1 MIIQKIIDQ
10 LHEIPEDH
18 LTQIYEIVRS
28 FRLELERERSHNPDD
43 TPDEEIVAN
52 LKQGMQEALG
62 GNTIPLDRMWEGIDV
77 D

>member
-1 MIIQKIIDQ
+1 MIIQKIIDE

-43 TPDEEIVAN
+43 KIVAN
-52 LKQGMQEALG
+52 FKQGMQEALG

>member
-1 MIIQKIIDQ
+1 MIIQKIIDE

-28 FRLELERERSHNPDD
+28 FRLELERERSQNRDD
-43 TPDEEIVAN
+43 TPDQDIIAN
-52 LKQGMQEALG
+52 IKQGMREALA
-62 GNTIPLDRMWEGIDV
+62 GNTIPLDRMWEGLDV